1 MLLWHL
7 CKYLTIYFLFSRIIY
22 KIKLIY
28 CKWPQK
34 KVWPHWPVEVTE
46 WWPLCGHVWPPH
58 RWQRSSLCHPESNR
72 CHVTCDFVNV
82 IIMYID
88 TEGTKM
94 TLQII
99 FCITTVF
106 PTTNTTT
113 FILLQYSV
121 AMLMFKYL
129 KSHFESNKVYK
140 QQKKTSFNVYIS
152 TLSHI

>member
-1 MLLWHL
+1 
-7 CKYLTIYFLFSRIIY
+7 
-22 KIKLIY
+22 
-28 CKWPQK
+28 
-34 KVWPHWPVEVTE
+34 
-46 WWPLCGHVWPPH
+46 
-58 RWQRSSLCHPESNR
+58 
-72 CHVTCDFVNV
+72 
-82 IIMYID
+82 MYID

-99 FCITTVF
+99 FCITMVF

-121 AMLMFKYL
+121 AVLMFKYL
-129 KSHFESNKVYK
+129 KSNFESNKVYK